1 MEQATDARALV
12 TRGDA
17 LLLDGQVREAAALY
31 AEAVQA
37 DPQLAA
43 GHLGLAEANLALG
56 AFSVVHI
63 AVQHVLELAPGSA
76 DAALA
81 SAINLLLERR
91 YDEAITQLDR
101 VAELDPGRAYA
112 HALRGYC
119 LRRLGR
125 TYDAQQAEG
134 KARRLSSGKDFAP
147 LFPQPPVVGTLPV
160 APHRMPVAG
169 MTDVTP
175 NNVPPQP
182 PRSWDGASAMR
193 RATVRAR
200 FATRNVPIVT
210 FTLIIINLLVYLA
223 EGLFAGGDFFN
234 PSGHILIEST
244 TGQVVP
250 QSGPVFYF
258 GIEQGLFM
266 QHDPLQWYRVL
277 TAMFLHA
284 SIAHIALNMLSLYF
298 VGVVV
303 EQLFGHW
310 RFAAIYLAS
319 GIVAGIA
326 QYFLS
331 SPTEP
336 ALGASGAI
344 FGIFG
349 AFGAFIFLRRS
360 LLGRAGNAIISQWLF
375 FLVINLAFSFT
386 PGIALYDHLGGLISG
401 IIFGALLLPG
411 ALGSRGLR

>member
-37 DPQLAA
+37 DPELAA

-56 AFSVVHI
+56 AYAVVHI
-63 AVQHVLELAPGSA
+63 AVQHVLELAPESA

-91 YDEAITQLDR
+91 FDEAVTQLDR

-134 KARRLSSGKDFAP
+134 KARRLSSGKDFTP
-147 LFPQPPVVGTLPV
+147 LFPQPALMGPLPV
-160 APHRMPVAG
+160 APNRLPVGGAPG
-169 MTDVTP
+169 LAATGAP
-175 NNVPPQP
+175 PPQ
-182 PRSWDGASAMR
+182 RSWDGATAMR
-193 RATVRAR
+193 RATIRAR
-200 FATRNVPIVT
+200 FATRNVPVVT
-210 FTLIIINLLVYLA
+210 FALIAINLVVYLA
-223 EGLFAGGDFFN
+223 EGIFAGGDIFN
-234 PSGHILIEST
+234 PSSHLLIEST
-244 TGQVVP
+244 TGEVVP
-250 QSGPVFYF
+250 QSGPVFYY

-266 QHDPLQWYRVL
+266 QHDPLQWYRVF

-284 SIAHIALNMLSLYF
+284 SIAHIGLNMLSLYF

-310 RFAAIYLAS
+310 RFTAIYLAS

-326 QYFLS
+326 EYFLT

-336 ALGASGAI
+336 SLGASGAI

-349 AFGAFIFLRRS
+349 AFGAFIFLRRN
-360 LLGRAGNAIISQWLF
+360 LLGRAGNAIIGQWLF

-401 IIFGALLLPG
+401 LVFGALLLPG

>member
-37 DPQLAA
+37 EPQLAA

-56 AFSVVHI
+56 AYSVVHI

-81 SAINLLLERR
+81 AAINLLLDRR
-91 YDEAITQLDR
+91 YDEAVTQLDR
-101 VAELDPGRAYA
+101 VAELDPANAYA

-134 KARRLSSGKDFAP
+134 KARRLSSGKEFAP
-147 LFPQPPVVGTLPV
+147 LFPPPPVVGPLPV

-169 MTDVTP
+169 MASVAP
-175 NNVPPQP
+175 NNAPPQ

-210 FTLIIINLLVYLA
+210 FTLIAVNLLVYLA
-223 EGLFAGGDFFN
+223 EGISSGGNFFSPADGNIDTTN
-234 PSGHILIEST
+234 PVVYYGV
-244 TGQVVP
+244 QV
-250 QSGPVFYF
+250 GA
-258 GIEQGLFM
+258 LM
-266 QHDPLQWYRVL
+266 QRDPLQWYRIF

-284 SIAHIALNMLSLYF
+284 SIAHIGLNMLSLYF

-310 RFAAIYLAS
+310 RFAVIYLAS

-326 QYFLS
+326 QYFFS
-331 SPTEP
+331 SPNEA

-349 AFGAFIFLRRS
+349 AFGAFIFLRRN
-360 LLGRAGNAIISQWLF
+360 LLGRAGNAIIGQWLF

>member
-56 AFSVVHI
+56 AYAVVHI
-63 AVQHVLELAPGSA
+63 AVQHVLELAPNSA

-91 YDEAITQLDR
+91 FDEAVSQLDR
-101 VAELDPGRAYA
+101 VAELDPGNAYA

-134 KARRLSSGKDFAP
+134 KARRLSSGRDFAP
-147 LFPQPPVVGTLPV
+147 LFPQPALMAPLPV
-160 APHRMPVAG
+160 APHRMPAG
-169 MTDVTP
+169 GAPSLAANDTST
-175 NNVPPQP
+175 P
-182 PRSWDGASAMR
+182 PRAWDGGAAMR
-193 RATVRAR
+193 RATIRAR
-200 FATRNVPIVT
+200 FATRNVPVIT
-210 FTLIIINLLVYLA
+210 FGFIIINLIVYLA
-223 EGLFAGGDFFN
+223 EGIFAGGDFFN
-234 PSGHILIEST
+234 PSGHILAEST

-250 QSGPVFYF
+250 QSGPVFYY

-266 QHDPLQWYRVL
+266 QHDPLQWYRVF

-284 SIAHIALNMLSLYF
+284 SIAHIGLNMLSLYF

-310 RFAAIYLAS
+310 RFTAIYLAS
-319 GIVAGIA
+319 GVVAGIA

-331 SPTEP
+331 APTEP

-349 AFGAFIFLRRS
+349 AFGAFIFLRRNM
-360 LLGRAGNAIISQWLF
+360 LGRAGNAVISQWLF

-386 PGIALYDHLGGLISG
+386 PGIALWDHVGGLVSG
-401 IIFGALLLPG
+401 LVLGALLLPG

>member
-56 AFSVVHI
+56 AYAVVHI

-91 YDEAITQLDR
+91 YDEAVAQLEQ

-112 HALRGYC
+112 HALRAYC

-147 LFPQPPVVGTLPV
+147 LFPQPAVMAPLPV
-160 APHRMPVAG
+160 APHRMPAG
-169 MTDVTP
+169 STLASAP
-175 NNVPPQP
+175 NNAPPQ

-210 FTLIIINLLVYLA
+210 FTLIIINLLVYIA
-223 EGLFAGGDFFN
+223 EGISSGGNFFSPAGGNIDTTN
-234 PSGHILIEST
+234 P
-244 TGQVVP
+244 VVYYGVQIGALMQ
-250 QSGPVFYF
+250 QSPV
-258 GIEQGLFM
+258 
-266 QHDPLQWYRVL
+266 QWYRVF

-319 GIVAGIA
+319 GIVAGIS

-331 SPTEP
+331 SPNEA

-349 AFGAFIFLRRS
+349 AFGAFIFLRRN

-375 FLVINLAFSFT
+375 FLVINIAFSFT
-386 PGIALYDHLGGLISG
+386 PGIALWDHVGGLVSG
-401 IIFGALLLPG
+401 LILGALLLPG

>member
-56 AFSVVHI
+56 AYAVVHI

-76 DAALA
+76 EAALA
-81 SAINLLLERR
+81 TAINLLLERR
-91 YDEAITQLDR
+91 WDDAVASLDR

-134 KARRLSSGKDFAP
+134 KARRLSSGKDFAA
-147 LFPQPPVVGTLPV
+147 LFPQPAEMAPLPV

-169 MTDVTP
+169 TP
-175 NNVPPQP
+175 AVAPDNAPPQ

-200 FATRNVPIVT
+200 FATRNTPVVT
-210 FTLIIINLLVYLA
+210 FALIIINLIVYLA

-250 QSGPVFYF
+250 QSGPVFYY

-266 QHDPLQWYRVL
+266 QHDPLQWYRVF

-284 SIAHIALNMLSLYF
+284 SIAHIGLNMLSLYC

-310 RFAAIYLAS
+310 RFTAIYLAS
-319 GIVAGIA
+319 GVVAGIA

-331 SPTEP
+331 SPSEP

-349 AFGAFIFLRRS
+349 AFGAFIFLRRN
-360 LLGRAGNAIISQWLF
+360 LLGRAANAVISQWLF
-375 FLVINLAFSFT
+375 FLVINIAFSFT
-386 PGIALYDHLGGLISG
+386 PGIALWDHVGGLVSG
-401 IIFGALLLPG
+401 LVIGALLLPG